1 MQSAEFV
8 NPYSNYFDVVYEDNH
23 LIGVNKRS
31 GVLVQGD
38 TTGDTP
44 LSEYVKNYLKEKYE
58 KPGNVFAGVIHRLDR
73 PVSGLTLL
81 AKTSKALERMN
92 EQFREKQTRKI
103 YHALVKNEPP
113 QSEGTL
119 IHWLTKDSKK
129 NVSRAHNKEVTESK
143 KCELHYKVIRKTD
156 NYFLLEV
163 QPVSGRSHQIR
174 CQLAAMGCPIKGDL
188 KYGFARS
195 NSDGGISLHAYELHF
210 IHPISKENTSIH
222 APYPIPSSWDMLKI

>member
-1 MQSAEFV
+1 MHEIEFK
-8 NPYSNYFDVVYEDNH
+8 NPYAEYFDVVYEDNH
-23 LIGVNKRS
+23 LIAVNKKS

-44 LSEYVKNYLKEKYE
+44 LSEYVKMYLKAKYD

-92 EQFREKQTRKI
+92 EQFREKQTRKV
-103 YHALVKNEPP
+103 YHALVKNEPANH
-113 QSEGTL
+113 EGKL
-119 IHWLTKDSKK
+119 VHWLTKDAKK
-129 NVSRAHNKEVTESK
+129 NISRAHKVEVAESK
-143 KCELHYKVIRKTD
+143 KCELTYKLIRTLD

-163 QPVSGRSHQIR
+163 QPISGRSHQIR

-188 KYGFARS
+188 KYKSPRS
-195 NSDGGISLHAYELHF
+195 NPDGGISLHAYELHF
-210 IHPISKENTSIH
+210 IHPISKEPTSIH
-222 APYPIPSSWDMLKI
+222 APYPSGTSWDILKK

>member
-1 MQSAEFV
+1 MHETAFK
-8 NPYSNYFDVVYEDNH
+8 NPFAQFFDVVYEDNH
-23 LIGVNKRS
+23 LIAVNKKS

-44 LSEYVKNYLKEKYE
+44 LSEYVKIYLKEKYN
-58 KPGNVFAGVIHRLDR
+58 KPGNVFTGVIHRLDR

-103 YHALVKNEPP
+103 YHALVKNSPP
-113 QSEGTL
+113 QTEGKL
-119 IHWLTKDSKK
+119 VHWLTKDSKK
-129 NVSRAHNKEVTESK
+129 NVSKAHKTEVADSK
-143 KCELHYKVIRKTD
+143 KCELTYKLIRTLD

-163 QPVSGRSHQIR
+163 QPISGRSHQIR

-188 KYGFARS
+188 KYKFPRS
-195 NSDGGISLHAYELHF
+195 NPDGGICMLMNC
-210 IHPISKENTSIH
+210 ISYI
-222 APYPIPSSWDMLKI
+222 L

>member
-1 MQSAEFV
+1 MHELEFN
-8 NPYSNYFDVVYEDNH
+8 NPYSEYFEVVYEDNH
-23 LIGVNKRS
+23 LIAVNKKS

-44 LSEYVKNYLKEKYE
+44 LSEYVKLYLKAKYN

-92 EQFREKQTRKI
+92 EQFREKQTQKI

-113 QSEGTL
+113 HPEGKL
-119 IHWLTKDSKK
+119 VHWLTKDSKK
-129 NVSRAHNKEVTESK
+129 NISKAHQQEVPESK
-143 KCELHYKVIRKTD
+143 KCELTYKIIRTLD

-163 QPVSGRSHQIR
+163 QPISGRSHQIR

-188 KYGFARS
+188 KYKFPRS
-195 NSDGGISLHAYELHF
+195 NADGGISLHAYALHF
-210 IHPISKENTSIH
+210 IHPISKEQVSIH
-222 APYPIPSSWDMLKI
+222 APYPENSSWDILKK